1 MEEAA
6 LRQDETTCE
15 VAALERNSTV
25 TGTLTTSDCPLDDG
39 TFVDF
44 WTFDGYSG
52 ETVTIDLQSDD
63 FDTFLLPGE
72 TLPARGHD
80 LGTRI
85 QLPEPDQ
92 SRQRSPHPLPDLG
105 VCEVTGSCGLTRAWL
120 GLMFDARVETNKNP
134 LGYRWYEG
142 TAGTHRYGG
151 LGAKRRASPSSSL

>member
-72 TLPARGHD
+72 TYL
-80 LGTRI
+80 L
-85 QLPEPDQ
+85 
-92 SRQRSPHPLPDLG
+92 
-105 VCEVTGSCGLTRAWL
+105 EVTTSVPGYSFLSQINPGNDPLTHYPISGS
-120 GLMFDARVETNKNP
+120 AR
-134 LGYRWYEG
+134 
-142 TAGTHRYGG
+142 
-151 LGAKRRASPSSSL
+151 